1 MERSLDRSDRRAA
14 ISRAQRLP
22 ESTGWSETASDEERL
37 NVGLLVLLAGEI
49 GAFAA
54 LAASGNMPEIV
65 SVLYRALL
73 TL

>member
-1 MERSLDRSDRRAA
+1 MERSADRFDRQVAV
-14 ISRAQRLP
+14 SRAECSR
-22 ESTGWSETASDEERL
+22 EAAGWSEATRDEHGL
-37 NVGLLVLLAGEI
+37 PVGLLVLLAGEI

-54 LAASGNMPEIV
+54 LAASGNMPSIV

>member
-1 MERSLDRSDRRAA
+1 MERSVVRSDRRLAV
-14 ISRAQRLP
+14 SRAECPQDAA
-22 ESTGWSETASDEERL
+22 GWSEATSDERGL
-37 NVGLLVLLAGEI
+37 PLGLLVLLAGEI

-54 LAASGNMPEIV
+54 LVASGNMPAIV

>member
-1 MERSLDRSDRRAA
+1 MERSVDRFDRRVAV
-14 ISRAQRLP
+14 SRAECSRDAA
-22 ESTGWSETASDEERL
+22 GWLEATSDERGL
-37 NVGLLVLLAGEI
+37 PVGLLVLLAGEI

-54 LAASGNMPEIV
+54 LVASGNMPSIV